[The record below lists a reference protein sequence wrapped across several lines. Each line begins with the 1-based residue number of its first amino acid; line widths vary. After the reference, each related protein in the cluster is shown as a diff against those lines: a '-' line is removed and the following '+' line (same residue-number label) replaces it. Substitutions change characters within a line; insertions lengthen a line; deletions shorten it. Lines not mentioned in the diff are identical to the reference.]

1 MGVVLHRRSV
11 ETDEGLE
18 TPSGGSQSFVVVT
31 NVPLPNHVR
40 RVVGKSQ
47 VLGQQAILCGE
58 TPLTVVFHRVH
69 VHTRVK
75 RVNAREKCRPRWG
88 AVSKTLARGWGWWG
102 RGWGGG

>member
-40 RVVGKSQ
+40 RVVGKSHNFVNFDYEERPGSDAVRFQYFGKKMRGFEIAVAPQRTWKQ
-47 VLGQQAILCGE
+47 VL
-58 TPLTVVFHRVH
+58 
-69 VHTRVK
+69 
-75 RVNAREKCRPRWG
+75 
-88 AVSKTLARGWGWWG
+88 
-102 RGWGGG
+102 